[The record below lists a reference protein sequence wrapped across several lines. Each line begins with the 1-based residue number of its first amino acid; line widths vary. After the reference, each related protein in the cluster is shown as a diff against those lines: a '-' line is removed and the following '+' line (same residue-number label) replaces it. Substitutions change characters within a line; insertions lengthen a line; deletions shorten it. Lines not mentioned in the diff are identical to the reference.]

1 MGWAVGGEG
10 SGGPPWARGERYG
23 MSSEA
28 RRKLVFHLRDYVRDG
43 VDRLWDRGWPVL
55 QTAVAVGLAWYLASV
70 IFGHERPVFASIAAL
85 ISLGVSVGRQ
95 WKRALQV
102 ILGVGAGI
110 ALASFLVLVVG
121 AGPLQMVLVVGLAL
135 VVAVFLGAEPLLMT
149 QVGISAI
156 TAIGVEAPS
165 GGIFSPDRLLDA
177 LVGACVAVL
186 IQVLFPVDPERRV
199 ERSARPIFDELA
211 ATLEET
217 AAALE
222 NADPGV
228 AESALV
234 RARKTDDQV
243 DELRESL
250 EAARDTARLSP
261 VRRGSLGRLG
271 YYELATDHLDL
282 IVPSARVLARAAMRL
297 LRGGEPTPGALPEAV
312 ADLSRAVG
320 ALAEY
325 LEEPGRSPEDTRRL
339 ALKAA
344 RDANAVL
351 EERNDLA
358 IAAVVAQIRSMT
370 VDILRGTGMDYGE
383 ALAALEEAIDGPRE
397 EPADAPKEPRPSQE
411 HQ

>member
-1 MGWAVGGEG
+1 MSAVSSTSGTGGDRG
-10 SGGPPWARGERYG
+10 FDLRGFMRGGA
-23 MSSEA
+23 
-28 RRKLVFHLRDYVRDG
+28 
-43 VDRLWDRGWPVL
+43 DRLWDRGWPVL

-85 ISLGVSVGRQ
+85 ISLGVAVGRQ
-95 WKRALQV
+95 WKRAVQV
-102 ILGVGAGI
+102 ILGVGSGI
-110 ALASFLVLVVG
+110 ALASFLVLAVG

-135 VVAVFLGAEPLLMT
+135 GAAVFLGAEPLLMT

-156 TAIGVEAPS
+156 TAVGVEAQS
-165 GGIFSPDRLLDA
+165 VGLFSPERLLDA

-186 IQVLFPVDPERRV
+186 INVLFPVDPERRI
-199 ERSARPIFDELA
+199 ERSARPIFDELT

-217 AAALE
+217 ATALE
-222 NADPGV
+222 NVDFEK
-228 AESALV
+228 AEHALV
-234 RARKTDDQV
+234 RARETDDQV
-243 DELRESL
+243 DELRDSL

-261 VRRGSLGRLG
+261 VRRQSLGRLG

-282 IVPSARVLARAAMRL
+282 IVPSARVLARASLRL
-297 LRGGEPTPGALPEAV
+297 LRGGEPAPEALSGAV

-325 LEEPGRSPEDTRRL
+325 LEEPGRSPEDTRRF
-339 ALKAA
+339 ALEAA

-358 IAAVVAQIRSMT
+358 IAALVAQIRSTT
-370 VDILRGTGMDYGE
+370 VDILRGTGMDYQE
-383 ALAALEEAIDGPRE
+383 ALAALEEAVASSPQ
-397 EPADAPKEPRPSQE
+397 EPTDAPRGPEPSQE

>member
-1 MGWAVGGEG
+1 VSGTRGNWG
-10 SGGPPWARGERYG
+10 SALRSFMRG
-23 MSSEA
+23 
-28 RRKLVFHLRDYVRDG
+28 G
-43 VDRLWDRGWPVL
+43 VDRLWDKGWPVL

-85 ISLGVSVGRQ
+85 ISLGVAVGRQ
-95 WKRALQV
+95 WKRAVQV
-102 ILGVGAGI
+102 ILGVGSGI
-110 ALASFLVLVVG
+110 ALASFLVLAVG

-135 VVAVFLGAEPLLMT
+135 GAAVFLGAEPLLMT

-156 TAIGVEAPS
+156 TAVGVEAPS
-165 GGIFSPDRLLDA
+165 VGLFSPERLLDA

-186 IQVLFPVDPERRV
+186 INVLFPVDPERRI
-199 ERSARPIFDELA
+199 ERSARPIFDELT

-222 NADPGV
+222 NVDFEK
-228 AESALV
+228 AEHALV
-234 RARKTDDQV
+234 RARETDDQV

-261 VRRGSLGRLG
+261 VRRQSLGRLG

-282 IVPSARVLARAAMRL
+282 IVPSARVLARAALRL
-297 LRGGEPTPGALPEAV
+297 LRGGEPAPDALSGAV

-325 LEEPGRSPEDTRRL
+325 LEEPGRSPETTRRL
-339 ALKAA
+339 ALEAA
-344 RDANAVL
+344 RDANALL

-358 IAAVVAQIRSMT
+358 IAALVAQIRST
-370 VDILRGTGMDYGE
+370 SVDILRGTGMDYQE
-383 ALAALEEAIDGPRE
+383 ALAALEQAVASSPQ
-397 EPADAPKEPRPSQE
+397 EPTDAPRSPDPSQE
-411 HQ
+411 PQ

>member
-1 MGWAVGGEG
+1 MGAVSSTSGAGGDRG
-10 SGGPPWARGERYG
+10 SDLRSFMRG
-23 MSSEA
+23 
-28 RRKLVFHLRDYVRDG
+28 G

-70 IFGHERPVFASIAAL
+70 IFGHERPLFASIAAL
-85 ISLGVSVGRQ
+85 ISLGVAVGRQ
-95 WKRALQV
+95 WKRAVQV
-102 ILGVGAGI
+102 ILGVGSGI
-110 ALASFLVLVVG
+110 ALASFLVLAVG

-135 VVAVFLGAEPLLMT
+135 GAAVFLGAEPLLMT

-156 TAIGVEAPS
+156 TAVGVEAPS
-165 GGIFSPDRLLDA
+165 VGLFSPERLLDA

-186 IQVLFPVDPERRV
+186 INVLFPVDPERRI
-199 ERSARPIFDELA
+199 ERSARPIFDELT

-222 NADPGV
+222 NVDFEK
-228 AESALV
+228 AERALV
-234 RARKTDDQV
+234 RARETDDQV

-261 VRRGSLGRLG
+261 VRRQSLGRLG

-282 IVPSARVLARAAMRL
+282 IVPSARVLARAALRL
-297 LRGGEPTPGALPEAV
+297 LRGGEPAPEALSGAV
-312 ADLSRAVG
+312 VDLSRAVG

-325 LEEPGRSPEDTRRL
+325 LEEPGRSPDDTRRF
-339 ALKAA
+339 ALEAA

-358 IAAVVAQIRSMT
+358 IAALVAQIRSTT
-370 VDILRGTGMDYGE
+370 VDILRGTGMDYQE
-383 ALAALEEAIDGPRE
+383 ALAALEQAVASSPQ
-397 EPADAPKEPRPSQE
+397 EPADAPRSPDPSQE
-411 HQ
+411 PQ

>member
-1 MGWAVGGEG
+1 V
-10 SGGPPWARGERYG
+10 SGADGYRDSALRG
-23 MSSEA
+23 
-28 RRKLVFHLRDYVRDG
+28 FLRGG

-55 QTAVAVGLAWYLASV
+55 QTAVAVGLAWYLAGV
-70 IFGHERPVFASIAAL
+70 IFGHEQPVFASIAAL

-102 ILGVGAGI
+102 ILGVGSGI

-135 VVAVFLGAEPLLMT
+135 VAAVFLGAEPLLMT

-156 TAIGVEAPS
+156 TAVGVEAPS
-165 GGIFSPDRLLDA
+165 GGLFSPERLLDA
-177 LVGACVAVL
+177 LVGACVAV
-186 IQVLFPVDPERRV
+186 IIHVLFPVDPERRI

-217 AAALE
+217 AVALE
-222 NADPGV
+222 NVDSEG

-234 RARKTDDQV
+234 RARRTDDQV
-243 DELRESL
+243 DELRDSL

-261 VRRGSLGRLG
+261 IRRQSLGRLG

-282 IVPSARVLARAAMRL
+282 IVPGARVLARAALRL
-297 LRGGEPTPGALPEAV
+297 LRGGEPAPGQLSGAVRNLSLAV
-312 ADLSRAVG
+312 A

-325 LEEPGRSPEDTRRL
+325 LEEPGRSSEDTRRL
-339 ALKAA
+339 ALGAA
-344 RDANAVL
+344 RDATTLL

-358 IAAVVAQIRSMT
+358 IAALVAQIRST
-370 VDILRGTGMDYGE
+370 AVDILRGTGMDYQE
-383 ALAALEEAIDGPRE
+383 ALAALEGSVAGSPQ
-397 EPADAPKEPRPSQE
+397 EPADAPRRSHPSQE

>member
-1 MGWAVGGEG
+1 MSAISSTSGTGGDRG
-10 SGGPPWARGERYG
+10 SDLRSFMRG
-23 MSSEA
+23 
-28 RRKLVFHLRDYVRDG
+28 G

-85 ISLGVSVGRQ
+85 ISLGVAVGRQ
-95 WKRALQV
+95 WKRAVQV
-102 ILGVGAGI
+102 ILGVGSGI
-110 ALASFLVLVVG
+110 ALASFLVLAVG

-135 VVAVFLGAEPLLMT
+135 GAAVFLGAEPLLMT

-156 TAIGVEAPS
+156 TAVGVEAPS
-165 GGIFSPDRLLDA
+165 VGLFSPERLLDA

-186 IQVLFPVDPERRV
+186 INVLFPVDPERRI
-199 ERSARPIFDELA
+199 ERSARPIFDELT

-222 NADPGV
+222 NVDFEG
-228 AESALV
+228 AERALV

-261 VRRGSLGRLG
+261 VRRQSLGRLG

-282 IVPSARVLARAAMRL
+282 IVPSSRVLARAALRL
-297 LRGGEPTPGALPEAV
+297 LRGGEPAPEALSGAV
-312 ADLSRAVG
+312 VDLSRAVG

-325 LEEPGRSPEDTRRL
+325 LEEEGRSPEETRRF
-339 ALKAA
+339 ALEAA

-358 IAAVVAQIRSMT
+358 IAALVAQIRSTT
-370 VDILRGTGMDYGE
+370 VDILRGTGMDYKE
-383 ALAALEEAIDGPRE
+383 ALSALEESVASSPQ
-397 EPADAPKEPRPSQE
+397 EPADAPGSSDPSQE
-411 HQ
+411 QQ